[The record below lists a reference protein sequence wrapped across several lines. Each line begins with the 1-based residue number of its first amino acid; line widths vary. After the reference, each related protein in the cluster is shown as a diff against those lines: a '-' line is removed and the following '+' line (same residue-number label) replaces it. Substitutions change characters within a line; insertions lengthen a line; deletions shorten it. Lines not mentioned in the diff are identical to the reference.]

1 MALNEIN
8 RNHPLQ
14 STSETALN
22 DYMVTNDKNMSQF
35 SYFLGGVD
43 VTHQNLNQF
52 NPYIRGYARLFVYR
66 SPLFMEKAFPDLTN
80 RFKSYLETGFR
91 TVSGIGDL
99 SVEFV
104 DFEGGFGSQRFSNPG
119 STSDDTNEI
128 QISLYELSGSP
139 IREFIE
145 TWISGVR
152 DPRTNV
158 AHYHGV
164 LAGPGEDITDG
175 KVSYSEANHSAELI
189 YYTMD
194 PTCTRI
200 EYACMLAHCF
210 PTGSPRDH
218 LNFESNSHTEAEYQ
232 ITLRCTKYES
242 RYINDIAA
250 FYLMADTIKYS
261 YLDFNPNISRAD
273 VESAMATSSFVSAD
287 QMNQKL
293 GG

>member
-1 MALNEIN
+1 MVNSIN
-8 RNHPLQ
+8 RQHPLQ
-14 STSETALN
+14 STVEAGLS
-22 DYMVTNDKNMSQF
+22 DYMVKNDKDMSQF

-52 NPYIRGYARLFVYR
+52 NPYIRGYARLFMYR
-66 SPLFMEKAFPDLTN
+66 APFFMEKAFPELTN
-80 RFKSYLETGFR
+80 RFKAYLETGFR
-91 TVSGIGDL
+91 RVSGISDL
-99 SVEFV
+99 SVDFV
-104 DFEGGFGSQRFSNPG
+104 DFDGGFGSQRFSNP
-119 STSDDTNEI
+119 SSVSDDTGSI
-128 QISLYELSGSP
+128 QVSLYELSGSP

-158 AHYHGV
+158 AHYHGHV
-164 LAGPGEDITDG
+164 AGPGENITDG
-175 KVSYSEANHSAELI
+175 KIEYSEANHTAELI

-210 PTGSPRDH
+210 PASSNRDH
-218 LNFESNSHTEAEYQ
+218 LNFESNSHDNAEYE
-232 ITLRCTKYES
+232 IEFRCTKYES

-261 YLDFNPNISRAD
+261 YLDFNPNISRSDIEA
-273 VESAMATSSFVSAD
+273 AMASSSFVDAD
-287 QMNQKL
+287 KISHVAR
-293 GG
+293 G

>member
-1 MALNEIN
+1 MATPEVN

-14 STSETALN
+14 STYTSALN
-22 DYMVTNDKNMSQF
+22 GYMVSNDKDMSKF

-43 VTHQNLNQF
+43 VTSQNLEQF
-52 NPYIRGYARLFVYR
+52 NPYIRGYARLFMYR
-66 SPLFMEKAFPDLTN
+66 TPQFMEKAFPDLTN
-80 RFKSYLETGFR
+80 RFKAYLETGFR
-91 TVSGIGDL
+91 SVSGISDL
-99 SVEFV
+99 DVEFV
-104 DFEGGFGSQRFSNPG
+104 DFEGGYGSQKFSNPS
-119 STSDDTNEI
+119 STSDGTESI
-128 QISLYELSGSP
+128 TVSLYELSGSP

-158 AHYHGV
+158 AHYHGF

-175 KVSYSEANHSAELI
+175 KLQYSEANHSAELI

-200 EYACMLAHCF
+200 EYACLLAHCF
-210 PTGSPRDH
+210 PTKSARDH
-218 LNFESNSHTEAEYQ
+218 LNYESNSHDNAEYEVEF
-232 ITLRCTKYES
+232 RCTKYES

-261 YLDFNPNISRAD
+261 YLDFNPNITQKD
-273 VESAMATSSFVSAD
+273 IESAMATSSFVDKNKISE
-287 QMNQKL
+287 KL
-293 GG
+293 GS

>member
-1 MALNEIN
+1 MATPEVN

-14 STSETALN
+14 STYTSALN
-22 DYMVTNDKNMSQF
+22 GYMVSNDKDMSKF

-43 VTHQNLNQF
+43 VTSQNLEQF
-52 NPYIRGYARLFVYR
+52 NPYIRGYARLFMYR
-66 SPLFMEKAFPDLTN
+66 TPQFMEKAFPDLTN
-80 RFKSYLETGFR
+80 RFKAYLETGFR
-91 TVSGIGDL
+91 SVSGISDL
-99 SVEFV
+99 DVEFV
-104 DFEGGFGSQRFSNPG
+104 DFEGGYGSQKFSNPS
-119 STSDDTNEI
+119 STSDGTESI
-128 QISLYELSGSP
+128 TVSLYELSGSP

-158 AHYHGV
+158 AHYHGF

-175 KVSYSEANHSAELI
+175 KLQYSEANHSAELI

-200 EYACMLAHCF
+200 EYACLLAHCF
-210 PTGSPRDH
+210 PTKSARDH
-218 LNFESNSHTEAEYQ
+218 LNYESNSHDNAEYEVEF
-232 ITLRCTKYES
+232 RCTKYES

-261 YLDFNPNISRAD
+261 YLDFNPNITQKD
-273 VESAMATSSFVSAD
+273 IESAMATSSFVDKNKISE
-287 QMNQKL
+287 KL
-293 GG
+293 GR

>member
-1 MALNEIN
+1 MPVNTVN
-8 RNHPLQ
+8 TNHPLQ
-14 STSETALN
+14 STSEAALN
-22 DYMVTNDKNMSQF
+22 DYMVTNDKNMSEF

-43 VTHQNLNQF
+43 VTNQNLNQF
-52 NPYIRGYARLFVYR
+52 NPYIRGYARLFMYR
-66 SPLFMEKAFPDLTN
+66 APFFMEKKFPELTN

-91 TVSGIGDL
+91 RVSGLSDL
-99 SVEFV
+99 TVDFV
-104 DFEGGFGSQRFSNPG
+104 DFEGGFGSQRFSNPS
-119 STSDDTNEI
+119 STSDDTNSI
-128 QISLYELSGSP
+128 TIALYELSGSP

-158 AHYHGV
+158 AHYHGAI
-164 LAGPGEDITDG
+164 AGPGEDITDG
-175 KVSYSEANHSAELI
+175 KVEYSEANHSAELI

-200 EYACMLAHCF
+200 EYACLLAHCF
-210 PTGSPRDH
+210 PTKSDRDH
-218 LNFESNSHTEAEYQ
+218 LNFETNSHENAEYEVEF
-232 ITLRCTKYES
+232 RCTKYES

-273 VESAMATSSFVSAD
+273 VEAAMATSSFVSAD
-287 QMNQKL
+287 QLNQKL